1 MRVLVRLLL
10 LVGQITDGQVRGV
23 QLVQGV
29 VDLLDAVDHRVEQ
42 LILDR
47 GVDTGA
53 SCLHLVDLVGNERGV
68 LVDGRQE
75 RTARHALHRTDLD
88 VHELRVLLQFH
99 LVAAASL
106 HLGEHVELL
115 EQLDALL
122 RDVGRQRIGGGAVV
136 GQAAALGLG
145 GPLVGV
151 TVAVE
156 DDALVLLQRLL
167 DVGDGGGLE
176 LVAGLALHG
185 VGEVLQR
192 LCHGGV
198 EHHVAVGQVH
208 RRARHAELELIA
220 GEGEGAGAVTVG
232 IVLQEVRQNRNTQVD
247 GHLFS
252 RGVLMIVNQRVHD
265 GAQLVAQEDGHDS
278 RRGLVGAQT
287 MVVAAGGHGHAQ
299 QLLVI
304 VDGLDDAGEEHQES
318 QVVHGG
324 FAGIQEV
331 GLAGGD
337 GPVVVLAGAV
347 DALERLLML
356 QAHQAV
362 MACQQAHLLHG
373 QEVLVDGA
381 VAVGVERGQLML
393 RRGDLVMLGLRRY
406 AQLPQLAVEFLHEL
420 VDRGTDGAEVMLL
433 ELLALQRGV
442 AEQRAAR
449 HDEVGALC
457 VILLADQ
464 EVLLLGADG
473 GDHAVDMFAE
483 QRQHAFSLLVDGAH
497 GA

>member
-1 MRVLVRLLL
+1 
-10 LVGQITDGQVRGV
+10 
-23 QLVQGV
+23 
-29 VDLLDAVDHRVEQ
+29 
-42 LILDR
+42 
-47 GVDTGA
+47 
-53 SCLHLVDLVGNERGV
+53 
-68 LVDGRQE
+68 
-75 RTARHALHRTDLD
+75 
-88 VHELRVLLQFH
+88 
-99 LVAAASL
+99 
-106 HLGEHVELL
+106 
-115 EQLDALL
+115 
-122 RDVGRQRIGGGAVV
+122 
-136 GQAAALGLG
+136 
-145 GPLVGV
+145 
-151 TVAVE
+151 
-156 DDALVLLQRLL
+156 
-167 DVGDGGGLE
+167 
-176 LVAGLALHG
+176 
-185 VGEVLQR
+185 
-192 LCHGGV
+192 
-198 EHHVAVGQVH
+198 
-208 RRARHAELELIA
+208 
-220 GEGEGAGAVTVG
+220 
-232 IVLQEVRQNRNTQVD
+232 
-247 GHLFS
+247 
-252 RGVLMIVNQRVHD
+252 
-265 GAQLVAQEDGHDS
+265 
-278 RRGLVGAQT
+278 